1 MKDISGKSLLGL
13 AAASV
18 AVACAWTVAMVAVVH
33 VATGDAAAY
42 AGVVLQG
49 PVMLGVFALVS
60 FTAACAGY
68 RMGSRSAEGPAR
80 PDADEGDGLR

>member
-1 MKDISGKSLLGL
+1 MKDTAGNILLGL

-18 AVACAWTVAMVAVVH
+18 AVACAWSVAMVAVVH
-33 VATGDAAAY
+33 IATGDAAAY

-60 FTAACAGY
+60 FTAACVGY
-68 RMGSRSAEGPAR
+68 RMGSRSTDGPAR
-80 PDADEGDGLR
+80 PDADEGNGLR

>member
-18 AVACAWTVAMVAVVH
+18 VVACAWSIAVVAVVH
-33 VATGDAAAY
+33 IATGDAAAY
-42 AGVVLQG
+42 SGVLLQG

-60 FTAACAGY
+60 FTAACGGY
-68 RMGSRSAEGPAR
+68 RMGSRPAEGPAR
-80 PDADEGDGLR
+80 PDADEGDCLR